1 LGETTFRPAAKF
13 HVYREN
19 VARKVCP
26 ISMSA
31 KFLVK
36 LTVAATYIDRNKYC
50 AARRPTG
57 HRKLLSCEKLNICC
71 VPSYPGVQPCQPVI
85 ALFPN
90 RAMIDCQLGHF
101 DTCDRRRRRANK
113 LRLDRCSNSC
123 TLKKKNHGCSCQQL
137 SAVSCQQQLPRTP
150 SQKVPLRVSQIF
162 HQVATLSKLY

>member
-31 KFLVK
+31 KFLEK

-113 LRLDRCSNSC
+113 LRLDRCSNYC
-123 TLKKKNHGCSCQQL
+123 TLKKKKIMVAAVSNCQL
-137 SAVSCQQQLPRTP
+137 SAVSNNSPAHLHRRF
-150 SQKVPLRVSQIF
+150 L
-162 HQVATLSKLY
+162 